1 MQVEARLRA
10 FSAVAR
16 TRSFSRAAAALYVSQ
31 PAVSKHVAQL
41 ETELG
46 MQLVQRRR
54 AGASLT
60 PAGELLADYVL
71 RAEALLANATR
82 ALASGADA
90 ELGTLAI
97 AASGVP
103 GTYLLPDVVAVF
115 HERHP
120 AVEIDFRLSTSG
132 GTLELVRAHTVEI
145 GVVGGLIVPAELEA
159 EPLVE
164 DEVVLAG
171 PPALGRRRL
180 APKDLERL
188 TWVSREEGS
197 ATRASVEAARWQMGL
212 HAVRTLELPA
222 WEAVKRAVAKGA
234 GITAISRLAIESE
247 VEDGT
252 LVILDVPRWQL
263 TRTISLVTA
272 REVPLTPPAA
282 RFVQLLRES
291 RN

>member
-171 PPALGRRRL
+171 PPAFGGRRF
-180 APKDLERL
+180 APTDLEGL

-212 HAVRTLELPA
+212 HAVRSLELPA

-234 GITAISRLAIESE
+234 GISAISRLAIESE

-252 LVILDVPRWQL
+252 LVVLDVPRWRL

-282 RFVQLLRES
+282 RFVQLLRAS
-291 RN
+291 RI